1 MIPESITTE
10 PIGYQAAAAFVA
22 FVALYAYLRRPA
34 WVFGPQASFLNGDLH
49 KL

>member
-10 PIGYQAAAAFVA
+10 PIGYQAAAALVA
-22 FVALYAYLRRPA
+22 AVALYACLRAPA
-34 WVFGPQASFLNGDLH
+34 WVFGPQARFWNGTPH